1 MSSTLAKSDENK
13 QEKQIVVL
21 TEKAIEQVRSIFS
34 TQENSEDKGLRL
46 GVVGGGCSGLS
57 YNIDFDEKKEKDN
70 VQDYGDFKVFIDL
83 KSSIYL
89 KDVVLDFKDGLNG
102 KGFVFSNPNATNTCG
117 CGESFS
123 V

>member
-1 MSSTLAKSDENK
+1 MSENK
-13 QEKQIVVL
+13 QVVEL
-21 TEKAIEQVRSIFS
+21 TDKAIEQVRSIFANE
-34 TQENSEDKGLRL
+34 QKGQDVGLRV

-57 YNIDFDEKKEKDN
+57 YKIDFGEVKEKDN
-70 VQDYGDFKVFIDL
+70 IQDYGDFKVFIDL

>member
-1 MSSTLAKSDENK
+1 MSENK
-13 QEKQIVVL
+13 QVVEL
-21 TEKAIEQVRSIFS
+21 TDKAIEQVKQIFA
-34 TQENSEDKGLRL
+34 SEDKGPGMGLRL

-57 YNIDFDEKKEKDN
+57 YKIDFDQKKEKDN
-70 VQDYGDFKVFIDL
+70 VQDYGDFQVYIDL

-89 KDVVLDFKDGLNG
+89 KDVILDFKDGLNG
-102 KGFVFSNPNATNTCG
+102 KGFVFSNPNASNTCG

>member
-1 MSSTLAKSDENK
+1 MSDSIVQVSDSALS
-13 QEKQIVVL
+13 QI
-21 TEKAIEQVRSIFS
+21 KAIFEK
-34 TQENSEDKGLRL
+34 EKPEADKGLRIA
-46 GVVGGGCSGLS
+46 VIGGGCSGLQYKIEMS
-57 YNIDFDEKKEKDN
+57 EPKEKDN
-70 VQDYGDFKVFIDL
+70 VLNLGGVSIFIDP

-89 KDVVLDFKDGLNG
+89 KDVMLDFQDGLNG